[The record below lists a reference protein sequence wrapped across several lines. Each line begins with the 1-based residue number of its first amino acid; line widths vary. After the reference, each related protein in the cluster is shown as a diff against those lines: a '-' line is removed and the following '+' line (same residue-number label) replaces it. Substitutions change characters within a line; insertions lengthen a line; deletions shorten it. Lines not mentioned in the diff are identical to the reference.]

1 MIHAPESFPAAATA
15 NTFEIHYRY
24 TGDRR
29 AICGCFVT
37 NNYITGIKEMR
48 ALTCSAC
55 AAALLDILDPPTL
68 EQEIPQYRQ
77 YRRRPI
83 GNQAAA

>member
-1 MIHAPESFPAAATA
+1 MFA
-15 NTFEIHYRY
+15 IHYRY
-24 TGDRR
+24 QGDEK
-29 AICGCFVT
+29 ALCGRFIT

-55 AAALLDILDPPTL
+55 AAALLELLDQPL
-68 EQEIPQYRQ
+68 LDQKMPQYRQ

-83 GNQAAA
+83 GNQTAA